1 MFLENKNKFTSS
13 LKQFIYFTAS
23 KEVPAQASNEV
34 ILNTEKADKPD
45 ELRDQ
50 VEQFTGEEVKK
61 TEKAAANNLVT
72 LGQTL
77 QNSGLAP
84 DKIKNFVKQSVAK
97 LKAAKKEQAEG
108 LAAVQQEANAATD
121 RVGQKLDADLGKVVI
136 DSSSDQPAVEQSQMQ
151 EVTTKNSAVVEQPT
165 EQESLEK
172 PTPSFEPIARI
183 VGKGDWISKI
193 VQREVSTAS
202 ENADKIRTALA
213 VQYGLD
219 QFPTAKIDSSGQEFV
234 KQLFAK
240 NSPNAAIQKINKTI
254 IHIGDEVTIDSD
266 GSLRI
271 THAKDRVD
279 NPASAVEDSN
289 SQSVESQQS
298 AEDKVASED
307 KQPDSS
313 QSEVELSAEDK
324 AEDKQD
330 AEHKD
335 EQPQSINAKPKES
348 SVYDRQAI
356 LETLIDP
363 ELQNLGKDLLAAC
376 PELEISS
383 LKVEFNA
390 AGNDNSNIDAR
401 VSLLYTIRGQV
412 FRT

>member
-136 DSSSDQPAVEQSQMQ
+136 DSSS
-151 EVTTKNSAVVEQPT
+151 
-165 EQESLEK
+165 
-172 PTPSFEPIARI
+172 
-183 VGKGDWISKI
+183 
-193 VQREVSTAS
+193 
-202 ENADKIRTALA
+202 
-213 VQYGLD
+213 
-219 QFPTAKIDSSGQEFV
+219 
-234 KQLFAK
+234 
-240 NSPNAAIQKINKTI
+240 
-254 IHIGDEVTIDSD
+254 
-266 GSLRI
+266 
-271 THAKDRVD
+271 
-279 NPASAVEDSN
+279 
-289 SQSVESQQS
+289 
-298 AEDKVASED
+298 
-307 KQPDSS
+307 
-313 QSEVELSAEDK
+313 
-324 AEDKQD
+324 
-330 AEHKD
+330 
-335 EQPQSINAKPKES
+335 
-348 SVYDRQAI
+348 
-356 LETLIDP
+356 
-363 ELQNLGKDLLAAC
+363 
-376 PELEISS
+376 
-383 LKVEFNA
+383 
-390 AGNDNSNIDAR
+390 
-401 VSLLYTIRGQV
+401 
-412 FRT
+412 